1 MIINFIHV
9 VLMFDSGVN
18 VWFGGGEGR
27 GGDIV
32 RRKEKSNKTNSSG
45 GQMFEVFTNQIMKLN

>member
-9 VLMFDSGVN
+9 VLMFDL
-18 VWFGGGEGR
+18 GGGGG

-32 RRKEKSNKTNSSG
+32 RRKEKSNKTNTSG
-45 GQMFEVFTNQIMKLN
+45 GQMFEVFANQIMKLN

>member
-1 MIINFIHV
+1 
-9 VLMFDSGVN
+9 MFDSG
-18 VWFGGGEGR
+18 GGGR

-32 RRKEKSNKTNSSG
+32 TRKEKSNKTNTSG

>member
-1 MIINFIHV
+1 
-9 VLMFDSGVN
+9 MFDSWG
-18 VWFGGGEGR
+18 WGGR

-32 RRKEKSNKTNSSG
+32 RRKKKSNKTNTSG

>member
-9 VLMFDSGVN
+9 VLMFDLGGGR
-18 VWFGGGEGR
+18 GGGE
-27 GGDIV
+27 GDIV
-32 RRKEKSNKTNSSG
+32 RRKEKSNKTNTSG

>member
-1 MIINFIHV
+1 
-9 VLMFDSGVN
+9 MFGS
-18 VWFGGGEGR
+18 GGEGR

-32 RRKEKSNKTNSSG
+32 RRKEKSNKTNSSR

>member
-1 MIINFIHV
+1 
-9 VLMFDSGVN
+9 MFDSG
-18 VWFGGGEGR
+18 GRGR

-32 RRKEKSNKTNSSG
+32 TRKEKSNITNTSG

>member
-9 VLMFDSGVN
+9 VLMFDSGVI
-18 VWFGGGEGR
+18 FDSGGGGR

-32 RRKEKSNKTNSSG
+32 TRKEKSNKTNTSG